1 MISLSG
7 IFEKNPLSGQN
18 RVNWGGGGGGGA
30 PNFFFICKN
39 FFLLLVSPRKIS

>member
-7 IFEKNPLSGQN
+7 IFEKKPLSGQN
-18 RVNWGGGGGGGA
+18 RVNWGGGGES
-30 PNFFFICKN
+30 PNLFFIGIL